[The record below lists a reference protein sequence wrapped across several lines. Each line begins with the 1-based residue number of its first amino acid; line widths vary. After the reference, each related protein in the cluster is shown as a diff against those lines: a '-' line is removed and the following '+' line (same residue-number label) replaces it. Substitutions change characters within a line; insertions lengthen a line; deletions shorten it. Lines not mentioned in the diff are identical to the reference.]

1 MQKVKEKYAQ
11 KFGEN
16 GKLRN
21 RLEEQT
27 QMRDWI
33 AWLNALIYVVQWQTA

>member
-1 MQKVKEKYAQ
+1 VDKINDAIRMQKVKEKYAQ
-11 KFGEN
+11 KFGEK

-27 QMRDWI
+27 QM
-33 AWLNALIYVVQWQTA
+33 